1 MSFLKRFLCS
11 SSEQTQE
18 SSPSIASCQFESSNK
33 DCSLVKQL
41 KDKQAKKREIDAK
54 ITSFEKH
61 EPVVLEKFM
70 EFLIKLERNRF
81 EMGIDYQSY
90 HVPGAY
96 NSKIKDTFGGCYGVE
111 RFEAVIDRTTMAD
124 IDAIH
129 EELRAMKDRVNVLS
143 GLHQQSKL
151 LGNEIK
157 GLKDQLGIE

>member
-1 MSFLKRFLCS
+1 MGFLKRFFGS
-11 SSEQTQE
+11 AIEQAQE
-18 SSPSIASCQFESSNK
+18 LDAAMASCQFESSNK
-33 DCSLVKQL
+33 DCSLVQQL

-70 EFLIKLERNRF
+70 EFLLKLERNRF
-81 EMGIDYQSY
+81 EMGMDYRSY
-90 HVPGAY
+90 HMPGVY
-96 NSKIKDTFGGCYGVE
+96 NSKIKDTFGRCYGVE
-111 RFEAVIDRTTMAD
+111 RFEAVIDQTTMAD